1 MTGIHSK
8 HHNSYE
14 DRLWDFQSSSML
26 TSTTPVLSD
35 WVNNWDGEFT
45 WGDDSKVFVGMYSVH
60 DNHKEDRRFKFY
72 QSAHGSSATGCYWTG
87 ETGWDA
93 EWTLAANQGSAITGL
108 WSRHDNHKEDRIFK
122 LRFCQIVSTAAA
134 SAAPTQSAPVW
145 TGFVNS
151 YDQEVNWVGGNGYVM
166 TGIHSKHHNSYE
178 DRLWDFQSSSMLTST
193 TPVLSDWVNNWDGEF
208 TWGDDSKVFVGM
220 YSVHDNHKEDRRFKF
235 YQSAHGSS
243 ATGCYWTGETGWD
256 AEWTLAANQG
266 SAITGLWSR
275 HDNHKEDRI
284 FKLRFCQIV

>member
-1 MTGIHSK
+1 MVRGFVVANAVALGVAKEVSLIQQHMYTDVVD
-8 HHNSYE
+8 YE
-14 DRLWDFQSSSML
+14 EDYDYDYDYDARAGKKGKSGKAGKESP
-26 TSTTPVLSD
+26 TPRPTAVPTPVPTKAPTP
-35 WVNNWDGEFT
+35 VPTEAPT
-45 WGDDSKVFVGMYSVH
+45 PVPTPQPTPAPT
-60 DNHKEDRRFKFY
+60 E
-72 QSAHGSSATGCYWTG
+72 
-87 ETGWDA
+87 
-93 EWTLAANQGSAITGL
+93 
-108 WSRHDNHKEDRIFK
+108 
-122 LRFCQIVSTAAA
+122 
-134 SAAPTQSAPVW
+134 APTQSAPVW
-145 TGFVNS
+145 TGFVNG
-151 YDQEVNWVGGNGYVM
+151 YDQEVNWVGANGYVM

-256 AEWTLAANQG
+256 AEWTLAANAG